1 MRVVQREL
9 NNRVGNAF
17 IGAVL
22 VAVVWVYLAF
32 KGGYAA
38 LSDQLTV
45 PVDGIARYTTDLGGL
60 ANVAQPLCQL
70 QYIQFLLYV
79 QIEHGRLCRFAYFGN
94 NQLTA
99 SKERCEAILICGA
112 DFNFLFSDRLPQ
124 R

>member
-60 ANVAQPLCQL
+60 ANITQLLCQL
-70 QYIQFLLYV
+70 QYI
-79 QIEHGRLCRFAYFGN
+79 
-94 NQLTA
+94 
-99 SKERCEAILICGA
+99 
-112 DFNFLFSDRLPQ
+112 
-124 R
+124 